1 MTVLDIED
9 LKKMPPD
16 KRLEFFK
23 SIPKDKLAELK
34 EKLLTIKDLEISK
47 ERVNFYEPYPW
58 QEEFIEKLHH
68 KMTVFAP
75 SPNKLGKS
83 ITAICIAISWMK
95 GYEPWN
101 EVDSKYPGAVKAKN
115 KYFKPSSLGIKP
127 PVDIVMCGEDWKEH
141 IGKTLVPEFKKWAPM
156 GEFSAPR
163 KNEQGI
169 ENFWVHKNKSSLTFM
184 CYTQDDKVFE
194 SSKIQG
200 ALLDEPPPQGKFE
213 ALKRGLYY
221 DRGKL
226 VITATPLSEAWL
238 LDELVLKT
246 DPEIG
251 VMQGLTILDNPDKY
265 NNEKSALMDMK
276 LTEEEI
282 KIYFDLLIY
291 DNPVK
296 RTCVKDQGKKAEEYI
311 RGIVDEG
318 LQKHMKRLDI
328 LRFVKGTH
336 PDKAPARFHGTF
348 RALVGKVIKN
358 FEPDKHIMEAMP
370 IMSNWMIIPFID
382 WHPGTEIALSFY
394 AITEHNITFVI
405 DEVWQNMTPEDLA
418 EILIKKKNIEKWRI
432 KDVFIDP
439 LAKGDVGYVRNRMGN
454 VQDSFTIID
463 KKIRPH
469 GMRLISAS
477 KDEPSGIMNIESML
491 NGPNGIP
498 LLYFFDSLQSN
509 HGNYGHLF
517 EIQRWTRDENG
528 KPKGE
533 YGHFMENLYRK
544 TLDGIIYKPPVLPG
558 TGYRSAGTSSDGP
571 WK

>member
-1 MTVLDIED
+1 MTVLNIEE
-9 LKKMPPD
+9 LKKMSPD
-16 KRLEFFK
+16 KRLAFFK
-23 SIPKDKLAELK
+23 SIPKDKLAEL
-34 EKLLTIKDLEISK
+34 EQKLLDLKEGEVSK

-58 QEEFIEKLHH
+58 QEKFIELLHT

-101 EVDSKYPGAVKAKN
+101 EVDKNYPGAVRVRD
-115 KYFKPSSLGIKP
+115 KYYKPSSLGIKP

-141 IGKTLVPEFKKWAPM
+141 IGKTLVPEFKNWAAL
-156 GEFSAPR
+156 GEFTAPR

-169 ENFWVHKNKSSLTFM
+169 ENFWVHKNKSTLTFM

-200 ALLDEPPPQGKFE
+200 ALLDEPPPQAKFE
-213 ALKRGLYY
+213 ALKRGLFY
-221 DRGKL
+221 DRGKI

-238 LDELVLKT
+238 LDELVLKI

-251 VMQGLTILDNPDKY
+251 VMKGLTILDNPDKY
-265 NNEKSALMDMK
+265 NNEKSALQDMK
-276 LTEEEI
+276 MTEEDI
-282 KIYFDLLIY
+282 KTYFNLLIY
-291 DNPVK
+291 DDPVK
-296 RTCVKDQGKKAEEYI
+296 KTCVKDQGKKAEKFVRKI
-311 RGIVDEG
+311 ADEG
-318 LQKHMKRLDI
+318 LQYHMEKLDI

-358 FEPDKHIMEAMP
+358 FDADKHIIEAMP
-370 IMSNWMIIPFID
+370 IMSNWMVVPFID
-382 WHPGTEIALSFY
+382 WHPGTEIALSAY
-394 AITEHNITFVI
+394 AITEYDMTFVI
-405 DEVWQNMTPEDLA
+405 DEVWQNMLPEDLA
-418 EILIKKKNIEKWRI
+418 EILINWKVKDSWRI

-439 LAKGDVGYVRNRMGN
+439 LAKGDVGYVKNRMGN
-454 VQDSFTIID
+454 VQDSFTIIE
-463 KKIRPH
+463 KKIRPY
-469 GMRLISAS
+469 GMRLVTAS

-491 NGPNGIP
+491 DGPNGIP

-517 EIQRWTRDENG
+517 EVERWTRDENG

-544 TLDGIIYKPPVLPG
+544 TLDGIKYKPPVLPG
-558 TGYRSAGTSSDGP
+558 TGYKSSAGRSDGP
-571 WK
+571 W